1 MTRRRLGVALGAAIL
16 VSAASAL
23 PASAH
28 VVQQFGPYTIAIG
41 WAHEPAY
48 VGTENAVQ
56 VIVKDGG
63 KPVDDLGAGDL
74 KVAIT
79 AVGQTSAA
87 LSLDPS
93 FDPDTGLGTPGEYLA
108 PIIPTL
114 PGDYSFHLTGA
125 IHGQAVDAS
134 FTSSDTTFDAVQ
146 DPTTAQFPAREPTLT
161 ELSTRAGRLDGRVQA
176 AMAAASQATDD
187 ANRALIVGSALGGLG
202 LLVGLVALILAYRR
216 RRTA

>member
-114 PGDYSFHLTGA
+114 PGDSSFHLTGA
-125 IHGQAVDAS
+125 INGQAVDAS
-134 FTSSDTTFDAVQ
+134 VTSSDTTFDAVQ